1 MLCNFDDQILQYFKT
16 YNSNQHLFHYGLK
29 NRKRIKAQMLNG
41 PRELESFA
49 HLLLRFLFSLIVFH
63 EKTSCSAGVHF
74 VAAQSAKPS
83 YVVLAIADF
92 YFLSIC
98 FKKKKGSNVEIL

>member
-1 MLCNFDDQILQYFKT
+1 ML
-16 YNSNQHLFHYGLK
+16 S
-29 NRKRIKAQMLNG
+29 G

-83 YVVLAIADF
+83 YVVFAIADF
-92 YFLSIC
+92 YFLSIF
-98 FKKKKGSNVEIL
+98 FKKQKRSNVEILYKNKKIKSTQKNQLELFAYPPPKKQTLI